1 MERLQIV
8 KKRRC
13 GRRCGEGRKLG
24 SAWSCCWYK
33 DGHTQFTTS
42 IVSGNLGVLHRGQFG
57 PAAKSWDDS
66 LSYDAQG
73 QLIAGLRVMSN
84 SVHAAKN
91 FYCLIVFWARAGF
104 APYHPAQALLH
115 AILSDKDPGSCNYHH
130 FGDGLN
136 HKDPTRSFK
145 R

>member
-57 PAAKSWDDS
+57 PAAKSWGGGPPE
-66 LSYDAQG
+66 A
-73 QLIAGLRVMSN
+73 N
-84 SVHAAKN
+84 
-91 FYCLIVFWARAGF
+91 
-104 APYHPAQALLH
+104 
-115 AILSDKDPGSCNYHH
+115 CNRRLGP
-130 FGDGLN
+130 F
-136 HKDPTRSFK
+136 PTNV
-145 R
+145 